1 MRRTILFALLP
12 AILLAACSDGG
23 AVYPV
28 KVERARQILS
38 KTGVAPIFG
47 SNATGVDIQTYKP
60 TEVTWIVSSN
70 GSELMRYV
78 ATLSEAGEG
87 RTRIGLTLKGYKG
100 GPTGDVEKRFVD
112 NPSIRNLYLVAME
125 ERIASALQG
134 RALDMSKV
142 YPALGGAM
150 VANMNNIR
158 RSADEAAKA
167 SEELGRPSS
176 SPFRRLG
183 D

>member
-12 AILLAACSDGG
+12 AMLLAACTDDR
-23 AVYPV
+23 AVFAV
-28 KVERARQILS
+28 KIERARQILS
-38 KTGVAPIFG
+38 KTSLPPVFG
-47 SNATGVDIQTYKP
+47 SNAPGVEIQSYKP
-60 TEVTWIVSSN
+60 TEVTWIVSNN
-70 GSELMRYV
+70 GSEMMRYT

-87 RTRIGLTLKGYKG
+87 RTRVGLTLKGYKG
-100 GPTGDVEKRFVD
+100 GAAGDVEKRFVE

-125 ERIASALQG
+125 ERIASTLE
-134 RALDMSKV
+134 RRDLDMSKV

-167 SEELGRPSS
+167 SEEMGRPPSR
-176 SPFRRLG
+176 PLKRLA